1 MMQQITVLIVDNSYE
16 HRHRYEN
23 YLLQS
28 KPSYTILSESTGNAG
43 LDLYQRFHPD
53 LILLEYVLPDM
64 DGLEF
69 LAQLKQKQK
78 QHEEIPPVIMITGYG
93 NENIAVRA
101 IKSGFQDYL
110 VKEQVTAELLNET
123 INSAVET
130 VVSNSQEVGKNWC
143 GSDERFRTSV
153 ENMLDCFGI
162 FSSIRDETGN
172 IVDFRIDYVN
182 AAACECNQ
190 TSKEEQ
196 LGKRLCE
203 IFPVNITTGLFE
215 EYCQVVERD
224 EVLVK
229 ESSICKDAFGDL
241 ELTKVFDIRATKLGD
256 GFVASWRD
264 VTENKLSEQQL
275 RESQEF
281 IERITDTT
289 PGLLYVYDLVE
300 QQNVYVNNQI
310 GELLGYTP
318 AEIQNMGKELF
329 SRIMHPDDLARVPEL
344 QQRFDSA
351 ADGEILEIE
360 YRLRHVNGEWRW
372 FYGKETVFK
381 RNADAS
387 PLRVLQSLQVG
398 GSRYNGNQSNA
409 VSRQRAGEPR
419 QIIGTVVDITNL
431 KQTQEELRSS
441 NERFQLASLAVDSVI
456 YDWDITINSIIRTE
470 GLTSILG
477 YSLEEIEPKIE
488 WWMQLVHPE
497 DKNNLFQ
504 PLQAVLANQEYYTFE
519 YRVRHKNGQYRYVL
533 DRGSVV
539 RNAEY
544 QPVQVVGSITDI
556 TDRKQAEVTLRE
568 SEVKY
573 KRIIESN
580 IVGIYFGDF
589 SGKIY
594 EANDAFLE
602 IIGYNREDL
611 ENGLLNWNQITP
623 PDIES
628 QAMIPEIRE
637 ELQTNGVCTPFEKQY
652 IRKDGTRVSVLTAIA
667 CIEGREAEGYSVCF
681 VLDISERKKARE
693 KLRESEAKFRRVIES
708 NIVGIYF
715 GDFSGKI
722 FEANDSFLQTFGYTR
737 EELENGSLYW
747 NRITPPEYSQLDE
760 QKMQEIQNYGVCK
773 PFEKEYF
780 HKDGTRIPVLLAIAC
795 IEGRETE
802 GYSVCLIL
810 DISERKQAQLEL
822 RESEQSY
829 RFLSESIPQIVWS
842 CNPQGECEYISQ
854 RWVEYTGKTIAEAKN
869 FGWLNVLHPEDVE
882 SVTHI
887 WHKSLTSGELY
898 EAEMRYRRCDGIYR
912 WFLVRALPMKDE
924 QGQVL
929 KWFGTNTDI
938 HERKQIEAIT
948 CDILQ
953 REQTARAEAETAN
966 KAKDEFV
973 AMVSHDLRSPLN
985 SILGWAKL
993 LRTRNLDQTAT
1004 TRALET
1010 IERNAKSQAKLL
1022 EDLLDTSR
1030 ILQGTIQLDIAPI
1043 DIVRTVEA
1051 AIETAHPVADVKSI
1065 SIESIIDNSL
1075 PLIQGDSNRL
1085 QQVLG
1090 NLLSNAIKFTPN
1102 QGRVRVELSVG
1113 EKGGQGD
1120 EETRGQRDKA
1130 LIFSTS
1136 PVLNSSR
1143 YARITIS
1150 DTGIG
1155 INPEFLPYVFDRYRQ
1170 AEGTRKKGGLGLG
1183 LAISRHIVELHEGT
1197 IEVSSSG
1204 EGKGSTFTI
1213 QLPM

>member
-1 MMQQITVLIVDNSYE
+1 MQQLTILIIDNNFE
-16 HRHRYEN
+16 ERQRYES

-28 KPSYTILSESTGNAG
+28 ECGYRILSESSGKAA
-43 LDLYQRFHPD
+43 LDLHQRLQPD
-53 LILLEYVLPDM
+53 LILVEYLLPDM

-69 LAQLKQKQK
+69 LTRLKQQ
-78 QHEEIPPVIMITGYG
+78 QETPPVIMITGCG
-93 NENIAVRA
+93 NENVAVRA
-101 IKSGFQDYL
+101 IKSGFEDYL
-110 VKEQVTAELLNET
+110 VKEQVTAELLNST
-123 INSAVET
+123 IESAVLNTQKAEIFRR
-130 VVSNSQEVGKNWC
+130 C
-143 GSDERFRTSV
+143 SDERFRTSV

-162 FSSIRDETGN
+162 FSSIRDEAGN

-190 TSKEEQ
+190 TTKEEQ

-203 IFPVNITTGLFE
+203 LFPVNITTGLFE
-215 EYCQVVERD
+215 EYCQVVERG

-229 ESSICKDAFGDL
+229 ESSICKDFGNL

-264 VTENKLSEQQL
+264 VTENKQAEQQL
-275 RESQEF
+275 QKNKQF
-281 IERITDTT
+281 IESITDTT

-318 AEIQNMGKELF
+318 AEIQDMGKELF
-329 SRIMHPDDLARVPEL
+329 PRIMHPSDLARIPEL

-351 ADGEILEIE
+351 ADGEILGIE
-360 YRLRHVNGEWRW
+360 YRLRHQDGEWRW
-372 FYGKETVFK
+372 FYGRETVFN
-381 RNADAS
+381 RNPDAS
-387 PLRVLQSLQVG
+387 PLRVSPYRETLRERQSLQVG
-398 GSRYNGNQSNA
+398 EPDDTCFKSGNPCLPNA
-409 VSRQRAGEPR
+409 VSPQRAGSPR

-441 NERFQLASLAVDSVI
+441 NERFQLASRAVDSVI
-456 YDWDITINSIIRTE
+456 YDWDITFNSIIRTE

-477 YSLEEIEPKIE
+477 YSLEEIEPTIE

-519 YRVRHKNGQYRYVL
+519 YRVRHKEGDYRYVL

-539 RNAEY
+539 RNA
-544 QPVQVVGSITDI
+544 QSSPVRVVGSITDI
-556 TDRKQAEVTLRE
+556 SDRKQAETALRQ
-568 SEVKY
+568 SEAKY

-602 IIGYNREDL
+602 IVGYNHEDL
-611 ENGLLNWNQITP
+611 EAGLLNWNQMIVGT
-623 PDIES
+623 ES
-628 QAMIPEIRE
+628 QAMIPQIRE
-637 ELQTNGVCTPFEKQY
+637 ELETNGVCTPFEKQY
-652 IRKDGTRVSVLTAIA
+652 VRKDGTRVSVLTAIA

-681 VLDISERKKARE
+681 VLNISQRKQALE
-693 KLRESEAKFRRVIES
+693 KVRESEAKFRRVIES

-737 EELENGSLYW
+737 EDLENGSLYW
-747 NRITPPEYSQLDE
+747 NRMTPPEYSQLDE
-760 QKMQEIQNYGVCK
+760 QKMQEIQTGGVCK
-773 PFEKEYF
+773 PFEKEYLA
-780 HKDGTRIPVLLAIAC
+780 KDGTRIPVLLAIAC
-795 IEGRETE
+795 IEGRETQ

-810 DISERKQAQLEL
+810 DVSERKQAQLEL
-822 RESEQSY
+822 RSSEQSY

-854 RWVEYTGKTIAEAKN
+854 RWTEYTGQAIEEAMN
-869 FGWLNVLHPEDVE
+869 FGWLELLHPEDAE
-882 SVTHI
+882 SVRHI
-887 WHKSLTSGELY
+887 WQRSLTTGELY
-898 EAEMRYRRCDGIYR
+898 EAEMRYRRCDGMYR

-924 QGQVL
+924 QGKIL

-938 HERKQIEAIT
+938 HELKQLEAIRSEL
-948 CDILQ
+948 LQ
-953 REQTARAEAETAN
+953 REQTARTAAEAAN
-966 KAKDEFV
+966 NAKDDFV

-993 LRTRNLDQTAT
+993 LRTRNLDETAT

-1022 EDLLDTSR
+1022 EDLLDMSR
-1030 ILQGTIQLDIAPI
+1030 ILRGTIHLDLTQINL
-1043 DIVRTVEA
+1043 
-1051 AIETAHPVADVKSI
+1051 IETVQRAINTAYPVANVKSI
-1065 SIESIIDNSL
+1065 YIESILDDSL

-1085 QQVLG
+1085 GQVLG
-1090 NLLSNAIKFTPN
+1090 NLLSNAIKFTPEE
-1102 QGRVRVELSVG
+1102 GRIQVELSVVETGG
-1113 EKGGQGD
+1113 EQQK
-1120 EETRGQRDKA
+1120 
-1130 LIFSTS
+1130 
-1136 PVLNSSR
+1136 LNSAR
-1143 YARITIS
+1143 YAQITVS

-1155 INPEFLPYVFDRYRQ
+1155 INPDFLPYVFERYRQ

-1183 LAISRHIVELHEGT
+1183 LAISRHIVELHAGT
-1197 IEVSSSG
+1197 IEVFSRG
-1204 EGKGSTFTI
+1204 KGKGSSFAI
-1213 QLPM
+1213 KLPI

>member
-1 MMQQITVLIVDNSYE
+1 MMQQITVLIIDNNYKDFQ
-16 HRHRYEN
+16 RYES

-28 KPSYTILSESTGNAG
+28 KQRYTILSESTGNAG
-43 LDLYQRFHPD
+43 LDLCFMLQPD
-53 LILLEYVLPDM
+53 LILIEYLLPDM

-69 LAQLKQKQK
+69 LAKLKQHKK
-78 QHEEIPPVIMITGYG
+78 IPPVIMITRCG

-101 IKSGFQDYL
+101 IKSGFEDYL
-110 VKEQVTAELLNET
+110 VKEQVTAELLNDT

-130 VVSNSQEVGKNWC
+130 VVLNSQEVGKNWC
-143 GSDERFRTSV
+143 CSDERFSTSV

-162 FSSIRDETGN
+162 FSSIRNEAGN

-196 LGKRLCE
+196 IGKRLCE
-203 IFPVNITTGLFE
+203 IFPVNITTGLFA
-215 EYCQVVERD
+215 EYCQVVERG
-224 EVLVK
+224 EALVK
-229 ESSICKDAFGDL
+229 ESSICKDVFSQE
-241 ELTKVFDIRATKLGD
+241 ELTKIFDIRATKLGD

-264 VTENKLSEQQL
+264 VTEKKLSERQL
-275 RESQEF
+275 RESQQF
-281 IERITDTT
+281 IERIADTT
-289 PGLLYVYDLVE
+289 PGFLYVYDLVE
-300 QQNVYVNNQI
+300 QENVYVNNQI

-318 AEIQNMGKELF
+318 AEIRDMGKELF
-329 SRIMHPDDLARVPEL
+329 PRIMHPDDLARVPEL
-344 QQRFDSA
+344 HKRFDSA
-351 ADGEILEIE
+351 EDGEILGIE
-360 YRLRHVNGEWRW
+360 YRLLHKDGEYHW
-372 FYGKETVFK
+372 FYGRETVFN

-387 PLRVLQSLQVG
+387 AS
-398 GSRYNGNQSNA
+398 
-409 VSRQRAGEPR
+409 PR

-441 NERFQLASLAVDSVI
+441 NERFQLASRAVDSVI
-456 YDWDITINSIIRTE
+456 YDWDITINSVIRTE
-470 GLTSILG
+470 GVTSILA
-477 YSLEEIEPKIE
+477 YSLEEVEPTIE

-504 PLQAVLANQEYYTFE
+504 PLQAVLRNQEYYTFE

-539 RNAEY
+539 RNAELN
-544 QPVQVVGSITDI
+544 PVRVVGSITDI
-556 TDRKQAEVTLRE
+556 TDRKQAL
-568 SEVKY
+568 
-573 KRIIESN
+573 
-580 IVGIYFGDF
+580 
-589 SGKIY
+589 
-594 EANDAFLE
+594 
-602 IIGYNREDL
+602 
-611 ENGLLNWNQITP
+611 
-623 PDIES
+623 
-628 QAMIPEIRE
+628 
-637 ELQTNGVCTPFEKQY
+637 
-652 IRKDGTRVSVLTAIA
+652 
-667 CIEGREAEGYSVCF
+667 
-681 VLDISERKKARE
+681 E

-795 IEGRETE
+795 IEGREKE

-854 RWVEYTGKTIAEAKN
+854 RWVEYTGKTIEEAKN
-869 FGWLNVLHPEDVE
+869 FGWLNALHPEDAE

-887 WHKSLTSGELY
+887 WHKSLTRGKLY
-898 EAEMRYRRCDGIYR
+898 EAEMRYRRSDGIYR

-948 CDILQ
+948 SDILQ
-953 REQTARAEAETAN
+953 REQTARTQAETAN

-1030 ILQGTIQLDIAPI
+1030 ILQGTIQLDITRI
-1043 DIVRTVEA
+1043 NLVKTVEA
-1051 AIETAHPVADVKSI
+1051 AVETAHPVADVKSI
-1065 SIESIIDNSL
+1065 YIESIIDDSL

-1085 QQVLG
+1085 GQVLG
-1090 NLLSNAIKFTPN
+1090 NLLSNAIKFTPEE
-1102 QGRVRVELSVG
+1102 GRIQVELSA
-1113 EKGGQGD
+1113 EMGGQGD
-1120 EETRGQRDKA
+1120 GGTRGWGDGEH
-1130 LIFSTS
+1130 LE
-1136 PVLNSSR
+1136 LNSSR
-1143 YARITIS
+1143 YARITVS

-1155 INPEFLPYVFDRYRQ
+1155 IDPDFLPYVFERYRQ

-1183 LAISRHIVELHEGT
+1183 LAISRHIIELHGGS
-1197 IEVSSSG
+1197 IEVFSG
-1204 EGKGSTFTI
+1204 GKEKGSVFTI
-1213 QLPM
+1213 RLPM

>member
-1 MMQQITVLIVDNSYE
+1 MQELTILIIDKNFE
-16 HRHRYEN
+16 ERQRYES

-28 KPSYTILSESTGNAG
+28 KRGYRILSESSGKAA
-43 LDLYQRFHPD
+43 LELCQRLQPD
-53 LILLEYVLPDM
+53 LILVEYLLPDM

-69 LAQLKQKQK
+69 LASLKQQ
-78 QHEEIPPVIMITGYG
+78 QETPPVIMITGCG
-93 NENIAVRA
+93 NENVAVRA
-101 IKSGFQDYL
+101 IKSGFEDYL
-110 VKEQVTAELLNET
+110 VKEQVTAELLNST
-123 INSAVET
+123 IESAVIKLQKAEIFRR
-130 VVSNSQEVGKNWC
+130 C
-143 GSDERFRTSV
+143 SDERFRTSV

-162 FSSIRDETGN
+162 FSSIRDEAGN

-215 EYCQVVERD
+215 EYCQVVESG

-229 ESSICKDAFGDL
+229 ESSICKDFGQE

-264 VTENKLSEQQL
+264 VTENKQAEQRL
-275 RESQEF
+275 RESQQF

-310 GELLGYTP
+310 SELLGYTP
-318 AEIQNMGKELF
+318 AEIRDMGKELF
-329 SRIMHPDDLARVPEL
+329 PQIMHPDDLARVAEL
-344 QQRFDSA
+344 LQRFDSA
-351 ADGEILEIE
+351 ADGEILGIE
-360 YRLRHVNGEWRW
+360 YRLLHQDGEWRW
-372 FYGKETVFK
+372 FYGRETVFN

-387 PLRVLQSLQVG
+387 
-398 GSRYNGNQSNA
+398 
-409 VSRQRAGEPR
+409 PR

-431 KQTQEELRSS
+431 KQTQEELRSN
-441 NERFQLASLAVDSVI
+441 NERFQLASRAVDSVI
-456 YDWDITINSIIRTE
+456 YDWDITFNSIIRTE
-470 GLTSILG
+470 GITSILG
-477 YSLEEIEPKIE
+477 YSLEEIEPTIQ

-497 DKNNLFQ
+497 DKNNLSQ

-519 YRVRHKNGQYRYVL
+519 YRVRHKEGDYRYVL

-539 RNAEY
+539 RNA
-544 QPVQVVGSITDI
+544 QSRPVRVVGAITDI
-556 TDRKQAEVTLRE
+556 SDRKLAETALRE
-568 SEVKY
+568 SETKY

-589 SGKIY
+589 SGRIY

-602 IIGYNREDL
+602 IVGYNREDL
-611 ENGLLNWNQITP
+611 EAGFLNWNQMIVGT
-623 PDIES
+623 ES
-628 QAMIPEIRE
+628 QAMIPSVRE
-637 ELQTNGVCTPFEKQY
+637 ELQTTGVCTPFEKEY
-652 IRKDGTRVSVLTAIA
+652 LRKDGTRVSVLTAIA
-667 CIEGREAEGYSVCF
+667 CIEGRDMSGYSVCF
-681 VLDISERKKARE
+681 VLDISQRKQALE
-693 KLRESEAKFRRVIES
+693 KLRESEAKFRHIIES

-715 GDFSGKI
+715 GDFTGKI

-760 QKMQEIQNYGVCK
+760 QKMQEIQTGGVCK
-773 PFEKEYF
+773 PFEKEYLA
-780 HKDGTRIPVLLAIAC
+780 KDGTRIPILLAIAC

-802 GYSVCLIL
+802 GYSVCLVL

-854 RWVEYTGKTIAEAKN
+854 RWTEYTGQAIEEAMN
-869 FGWLNVLHPEDVE
+869 FGWTEFLHPEDVE
-882 SVTHI
+882 SVTRI
-887 WHKSLTSGELY
+887 WQRSLRTGKIY
-898 EAEMRYRRCDGIYR
+898 ETEMRYRRRDGIYR
-912 WFLVRALPMKDE
+912 WFLVRGLPMKDE
-924 QGQVL
+924 RGKVL

-938 HERKQIEAIT
+938 HELKQLEAIRSEL
-948 CDILQ
+948 LQ
-953 REQTARAEAETAN
+953 REQTARTAAEAAN
-966 KAKDEFV
+966 NAKDDFV

-993 LRTRNLDQTAT
+993 LRTRNLDPTAT

-1022 EDLLDTSR
+1022 EDLLDMSR
-1030 ILQGTIQLDIAPI
+1030 ILRGTIHLDLTQINL
-1043 DIVRTVEA
+1043 VETVQ
-1051 AIETAHPVADVKSI
+1051 TAVNTAYPVANVKSI
-1065 SIESIIDNSL
+1065 YIESILDDSL

-1085 QQVLG
+1085 GQVLG
-1090 NLLSNAIKFTPN
+1090 NLLSNAIKFTPEE
-1102 QGRVRVELSVG
+1102 GRIQVELSAEEMWG
-1113 EKGGQGD
+1113 EGDGGTRRQGD
-1120 EETRGQRDKA
+1120 KGMGG
-1130 LIFSTS
+1130 LC
-1136 PVLNSSR
+1136 SR
-1143 YARITIS
+1143 YAQIIVS

-1155 INPEFLPYVFDRYRQ
+1155 INPDFLPYVFERYRQ

-1183 LAISRHIVELHEGT
+1183 LAISRHIIELHAGT
-1197 IEVSSSG
+1197 IEVFSSG
-1204 EGKGSTFTI
+1204 KGEGSSFVIK
-1213 QLPM
+1213 LPI

>member
-1 MMQQITVLIVDNSYE
+1 MQQLTVLIIDNNFE
-16 HRHRYEN
+16 ERQRYES

-28 KPSYTILSESTGNAG
+28 ECGYRILSESSGKAA
-43 LDLYQRFHPD
+43 LELCQRLQPD
-53 LILLEYVLPDM
+53 LILVEYLLPDM

-69 LAQLKQKQK
+69 LASLKQQ
-78 QHEEIPPVIMITGYG
+78 QETPPVIMITGCG
-93 NENIAVRA
+93 NENVAVRA
-101 IKSGFQDYL
+101 IKSGFEDYL
-110 VKEQVTAELLNET
+110 VKEQVTAELLNSTIESVIKLQKAET
-123 INSAVET
+123 FR
-130 VVSNSQEVGKNWC
+130 C
-143 GSDERFRTSV
+143 CSDERFSTSV

-162 FSSIRDETGN
+162 FSSIRDEADN
-172 IVDFRIDYVN
+172 IIDFRIDYVN

-203 IFPVNITTGLFE
+203 IFPVNITTGLFA
-215 EYCQVVERD
+215 EYCQVVESG

-229 ESSICKDAFGDL
+229 ESSICKDFGQQ

-264 VTENKLSEQQL
+264 VTENKQAEQQL
-275 RESQEF
+275 QKNKQF
-281 IERITDTT
+281 IESITDTT

-318 AEIQNMGKELF
+318 AEIQDMGKELF
-329 SRIMHPDDLARVPEL
+329 PQIMHPDDLARVPEL

-351 ADGEILEIE
+351 ADGEILGIE
-360 YRLRHVNGEWRW
+360 YRLLHKDGEWRW
-372 FYGKETVFK
+372 FYGRETVFN

-387 PLRVLQSLQVG
+387 
-398 GSRYNGNQSNA
+398 
-409 VSRQRAGEPR
+409 PR
-419 QIIGTVVDITNL
+419 QIIGTVVDITNF

-441 NERFQLASLAVDSVI
+441 NERFQLASRAVDSVI
-456 YDWDITINSIIRTE
+456 YDWDITFNSIIRTE

-477 YSLEEIEPKIE
+477 YSLEEIEPTIE

-519 YRVRHKNGQYRYVL
+519 YRVRHKEGDYRYVL

-539 RNAEY
+539 RNA
-544 QPVQVVGSITDI
+544 QSRPVRVVGAITDI
-556 TDRKQAEVTLRE
+556 SDRKL
-568 SEVKY
+568 
-573 KRIIESN
+573 
-580 IVGIYFGDF
+580 
-589 SGKIY
+589 
-594 EANDAFLE
+594 
-602 IIGYNREDL
+602 
-611 ENGLLNWNQITP
+611 
-623 PDIES
+623 
-628 QAMIPEIRE
+628 
-637 ELQTNGVCTPFEKQY
+637 
-652 IRKDGTRVSVLTAIA
+652 
-667 CIEGREAEGYSVCF
+667 
-681 VLDISERKKARE
+681 ARE

-747 NRITPPEYSQLDE
+747 NRMTPPEYSELDE
-760 QKMQEIQNYGVCK
+760 QKIQEIQTGGVCK
-773 PFEKEYF
+773 PFEKEYLA
-780 HKDGTRIPVLLAIAC
+780 KDGTRIPVLLAIAC

-802 GYSVCLIL
+802 GYSVCLVL

-822 RESEQSY
+822 RSSEQSY

-854 RWVEYTGKTIAEAKN
+854 RWTEYTGQAIEEAMN
-869 FGWLNVLHPEDVE
+869 FGWTEFLHPEDVE
-882 SVTHI
+882 SVTRI
-887 WHKSLTSGELY
+887 WQRSLRTGKIY
-898 EAEMRYRRCDGIYR
+898 ETEMRYRRRDGIYR
-912 WFLVRALPMKDE
+912 WFLVRGLPMKDE
-924 QGQVL
+924 RGKVL

-938 HERKQIEAIT
+938 HELKQLEAIRSEL
-948 CDILQ
+948 LQ
-953 REQTARAEAETAN
+953 REQTARTAAEAAN
-966 KAKDEFV
+966 NAKDDFV

-993 LRTRNLDQTAT
+993 LRTRNLDPTAT

-1022 EDLLDTSR
+1022 EDLLDMSR
-1030 ILQGTIQLDIAPI
+1030 ILRGTIHLDLTQINL
-1043 DIVRTVEA
+1043 VETVQ
-1051 AIETAHPVADVKSI
+1051 TAVNTAYPVANVKSI
-1065 SIESIIDNSL
+1065 YIESILDDSL

-1085 QQVLG
+1085 GQVLG
-1090 NLLSNAIKFTPN
+1090 NLLSNAIKFTPEE
-1102 QGRVRVELSVG
+1102 GRIQVELSAEEMG
-1113 EKGGQGD
+1113 EGD
-1120 EETRGQRDKA
+1120 GEIRGDGEQQK
-1130 LIFSTS
+1130 
-1136 PVLNSSR
+1136 LNSSR
-1143 YARITIS
+1143 YAQIIVS

-1155 INPEFLPYVFDRYRQ
+1155 INPDFLPYVFERYRQ

-1183 LAISRHIVELHEGT
+1183 LAISRHIVELHAGT
-1197 IEVSSSG
+1197 IEVFSRGKG
-1204 EGKGSTFTI
+1204 EGSSFVIK
-1213 QLPM
+1213 LPI